1 MRIPSLLVV
10 VVLGGC
16 SGIELTPL
24 SAPVPGQ
31 VVAYA
36 EEMSVV
42 AKQDMSAR
50 EYVGASIVYSEQKCE
65 EFFNALSRFRQDAKM
80 FDKVLI
86 AAAAAGTPLYPIFKI
101 SQTAQT
107 VFSTSITAGQTVTAS
122 YGEIYAFTPYA
133 EELRVLVKDAQASY
147 LASEVS
153 GFVRAIDDKRAPL
166 SLASKGSELTQREA
180 YLYARYVAN
189 GYAAQCSLSNLH
201 ALIRQS
207 IIKARISNPGAAD
220 LGRNPRVLGADEDE
234 PTTNGGTK
242 PAAGGGKR
250 QK

>member
-101 SQTAQT
+101 SQAAQT

-122 YGEIYAFTPYA
+122 YAEIYAFTPYA
-133 EELRVLVKDAQASY
+133 EELRGLVRDAQASY
-147 LASEVS
+147 LASQVK
-153 GFVRAIDDKRAPL
+153 GFLRSLDEKRAPL
-166 SLASKGSELTQREA
+166 SPDSSRNELTQREA

-201 ALIRQS
+201 ALIRES
-207 IIKARISNPGAAD
+207 ITKAKISAPGDAN
-220 LGRNPRVLGADEDE
+220 LGRNPRVLGVDEVD
-234 PTTNGGTK
+234 TTTTVATK
-242 PAAGGGKR
+242 PAGGGKR